1 MRKPSERAGIPDMI
15 GDVEGSIALS
25 RRGFFKGMGFAV
37 LTVQFLPLI
46 VHASG
51 EAPGDGQGP
60 ADNLIVHLSPGF
72 ISHVHDLLIPYA
84 VLRNPPVGGVELKT
98 TEALFH
104 RHPVKLTREQLMT
117 VNRGGTVTGHAS
129 SHRFVIAL
137 TNRRHP

>member
-1 MRKPSERAGIPDMI
+1 MRKPSERGIPDII
-15 GDVEGSIALS
+15 GDVEDSIASS

-37 LTVQFLPLI
+37 LTLQFLPLI

-51 EAPGDGQGP
+51 ESSGDGRGP
-60 ADNLIVHLSPGF
+60 ADNLIVHLSSGF
-72 ISHVHDLLIPYA
+72 MSHVHDLLIPYA
-84 VLRNPPVGGVELKT
+84 VLRNPPVDGVELKT

-137 TNRRHP
+137 TNRQRP